1 MKCRHCLY
9 NLSNLFVDL
18 DFSPP
23 SNAYLS
29 IEDLSKSE
37 PSFPL
42 KVLVCEKCWLVQTQ
56 DFNDADELFND
67 TYAYFSSTSS
77 SFLKHARDYV
87 HMISER
93 LALNEN
99 SFVVELASN
108 DGYLLKN
115 FLEREIPCL
124 GVEPTKSTA
133 EAAQKID
140 IPTLIE
146 FFGVELASQI
156 SQDYQKAD
164 LIIGNNVFAHVPD
177 INDFSSGIK
186 KLLSSNGTVT
196 LEFPQF
202 KNLLEHSQFDT
213 IYHEHYSY
221 LSLTSASNIFSSN
234 GLRIY
239 DVEELQTHGGSL
251 RLYGCH
257 QEAQIPSSPNV
268 LRLLDLENEIGLKA
282 ISTYQ
287 GFQDRVEAIKYSLL
301 EFLINAHKDGL
312 IVDAYGAAAKGNTL
326 LNFSGV
332 KRGLIRNVYDAAPSK
347 QDMFMPG
354 SHIPIKNPECLI
366 TDPPDILL
374 ILPWNISSEVIQN
387 FNDLRATGM
396 EFYTAIPELRKL

>member
-1 MKCRHCLY
+1 MKCRHCLN

-23 SNAYLS
+23 SNAYLA
-29 IEDLSKSE
+29 IEDLSKLE
-37 PSFPL
+37 PTFPL
-42 KVLVCEKCWLVQTQ
+42 KVLVCEECWLVQTQ

-67 TYAYFSSTSS
+67 KYAYFSSTSS

-87 HMISER
+87 SMITKKLS
-93 LALNEN
+93 LNKN

-115 FLEREIPCL
+115 FVEQDIPCL
-124 GVEPTKSTA
+124 GVEPTQSTA
-133 EAAQKID
+133 EEAQKIN

-146 FFGVELASQI
+146 FFGVDTALQI
-156 SQDYQKAD
+156 DRDYQKAD

-177 INDFSSGIK
+177 INDFSGGIK
-186 KLLSSNGTVT
+186 KLLSPKGTVT

-251 RLYGCH
+251 RVYGCH
-257 QEAQIPSSPNV
+257 QEAHIPSSPNV
-268 LRLLDLENEIGLKA
+268 LRLLDAENEIGLKT

-287 GFQDRVEAIKYSLL
+287 GFQDRVESIKLSLL

-354 SHIPIKNPECLI
+354 SHIPIKNPKCLI
-366 TDPPDILL
+366 ANPPDILL
-374 ILPWNISSEVIQN
+374 ILPWNISNEVIQN
-387 FNDLRATGM
+387 FNDLRVTGM
-396 EFYTAIPELRKL
+396 EFYIAVPELKKL

>member
-1 MKCRHCLY
+1 MKCRHCLS

-23 SNAYLS
+23 SNAYLA

-67 TYAYFSSTSS
+67 KYAYFSSTSS

-156 SQDYQKAD
+156 AQDYQKAD

-177 INDFSSGIK
+177 INDFSRGIK
-186 KLLSSNGTVT
+186 ELLSSNGTVT

-257 QEAQIPSSPNV
+257 QEAAIPSSPNV
-268 LRLLDLENEIGLKA
+268 QRLLDLENEIGLKA

-332 KRGLIRNVYDAAPSK
+332 KRGLIRNVFDAAPSK

-366 TDPPDILL
+366 ADPPDILL

-387 FNDLRATGM
+387 FNDLRSTGM
-396 EFYTAIPELRKL
+396 EFYTAVPELRKL

>member
-1 MKCRHCLY
+1 MKCRHCLN
-9 NLSNLFVDL
+9 NLTNLFVDL

-23 SNAYLS
+23 SNAYLA
-29 IEDLSKSE
+29 IEDLSKLE
-37 PSFPL
+37 PTFPL
-42 KVLVCEKCWLVQTQ
+42 KVLVCEECWLVQTQ

-67 TYAYFSSTSS
+67 KYAYFSSTSS
-77 SFLKHARDYV
+77 SFLQHARDYV
-87 HMISER
+87 SMITKKLS
-93 LALNEN
+93 LNKN

-108 DGYLLKN
+108 DGYLLRN
-115 FLEREIPCL
+115 FVEQDIPCL
-124 GVEPTKSTA
+124 GVEPTQSTA
-133 EAAQKID
+133 ESAQKIN

-146 FFGVELASQI
+146 FFGVDTALQI
-156 SQDYQKAD
+156 DRDYQKAD

-177 INDFSSGIK
+177 INDFSGGIK
-186 KLLSSNGTVT
+186 KLLSPNGTVT

-221 LSLTSASNIFSSN
+221 LSLTSVSNIFSSN

-251 RLYGCH
+251 RVYGCH

-268 LRLLDLENEIGLKA
+268 LRLLDTENEIGLKT

-287 GFQDRVEAIKYSLL
+287 GFQDRVESIKLSLL
-301 EFLINAHKDGL
+301 EFLINANKDGL

-366 TDPPDILL
+366 ANPPDILL
-374 ILPWNISSEVIQN
+374 ILPWNISNEVIQN
-387 FNDLRATGM
+387 FNNLRATGM
-396 EFYTAIPELRKL
+396 EFYIAVPELKKL

>member
-1 MKCRHCLY
+1 MKCRHCLN

-23 SNAYLS
+23 SNAYLAF
-29 IEDLSKSE
+29 EDLSKLE
-37 PSFPL
+37 PTFPL

-56 DFNDADELFND
+56 DFNDADELFNE

-77 SFLKHARDYV
+77 SFLNHASNYV
-87 HMISER
+87 NMISKK

-115 FLEREIPCL
+115 FVEREIPCL
-124 GVEPTKSTA
+124 GIEPTKSTA

-146 FFGVELASQI
+146 FFGIEIASQI
-156 SQDYQKAD
+156 AKDYQKAD

-177 INDFSSGIK
+177 INDFSGGIK
-186 KLLSSNGTVT
+186 TLLSPNGSVT

-239 DVEELQTHGGSL
+239 DVEELETHGGSL
-251 RLYGCH
+251 RIYGCH
-257 QEAQIPSSPNV
+257 QEASIPSSLNV
-268 LRLLDLENEIGLKA
+268 QRLLDIENEIGFKT
-282 ISTYQ
+282 ISTYE
-287 GFQDRVEAIKYSLL
+287 GFQERVEAIKYSLL
-301 EFLINAHKDGL
+301 DFLINAHKDGL

-347 QDMFMPG
+347 QEMFMPG
-354 SHIPIKNPECLI
+354 SHIPIKNLETLLAN
-366 TDPPDILL
+366 PPDILL
-374 ILPWNISSEVIQN
+374 ILPWNISDEVIQN
-387 FNDLRATGM
+387 FNDLRETGT
-396 EFYTAIPELRKL
+396 EFYIAVPELKKL

>member
-1 MKCRHCLY
+1 MKCRHCLN

-23 SNAYLS
+23 SNAYLA
-29 IEDLSKSE
+29 IEDLSKLE
-37 PSFPL
+37 PTFPL
-42 KVLVCEKCWLVQTQ
+42 KVLVCEECWLVQTQ

-67 TYAYFSSTSS
+67 KYAYFSSTSS
-77 SFLKHARDYV
+77 SFLQHARDYV
-87 HMISER
+87 SMITKKLS
-93 LALNEN
+93 LNKN

-115 FLEREIPCL
+115 FVEQDIPCL
-124 GVEPTKSTA
+124 GVEPTQSTA
-133 EAAQKID
+133 ESAQKIN

-146 FFGVELASQI
+146 FFGVDTALQI
-156 SQDYQKAD
+156 DRDYQKAD

-177 INDFSSGIK
+177 INDFSGGIK
-186 KLLSSNGTVT
+186 KLLSPKGTVT

-221 LSLTSASNIFSSN
+221 LSLTSVSNIFSSN

-251 RLYGCH
+251 RVYGCH
-257 QEAQIPSSPNV
+257 QEAQIPSSLNV
-268 LRLLDLENEIGLKA
+268 LRLLDTENEIGLKT

-287 GFQDRVEAIKYSLL
+287 GFQDRVESIKLSLL

-366 TDPPDILL
+366 ANPPDILL
-374 ILPWNISSEVIQN
+374 ILPWNISNEVIHN
-387 FNDLRATGM
+387 FNHLRATGM
-396 EFYTAIPELRKL
+396 EFYIAVPELKKL

>member
-1 MKCRHCLY
+1 MKCRHCLN

-23 SNAYLS
+23 SNAYLA
-29 IEDLSKSE
+29 IEDLSKLE
-37 PSFPL
+37 PTFPL
-42 KVLVCEKCWLVQTQ
+42 KVLVCKECWLVQTQ

-67 TYAYFSSTSS
+67 KYAYFSSTSS

-87 HMISER
+87 SMITKKLS
-93 LALNEN
+93 LNKN

-115 FLEREIPCL
+115 FVEQDIPCL
-124 GVEPTKSTA
+124 GVEPTQSTA
-133 EAAQKID
+133 EAAQKIN

-146 FFGVELASQI
+146 FFGVDTALQI
-156 SQDYQKAD
+156 DRDYQKAD

-177 INDFSSGIK
+177 INDFSGGIK
-186 KLLSSNGTVT
+186 KLLSPKGTVT

-251 RLYGCH
+251 RVYGCH

-268 LRLLDLENEIGLKA
+268 LRLLDAENEIGLKT

-287 GFQDRVEAIKYSLL
+287 GFQDRVESIKLSLL

-366 TDPPDILL
+366 ANPPDILL
-374 ILPWNISSEVIQN
+374 ILPWNISNEVIQN
-387 FNDLRATGM
+387 FNDLRVTGM
-396 EFYTAIPELRKL
+396 EFYIAVPELKKL

>member
-1 MKCRHCLY
+1 MKCRHCLS

-23 SNAYLS
+23 SNAYLA

-177 INDFSSGIK
+177 INDFSGGIK

-287 GFQDRVEAIKYSLL
+287 GFQDRVEVIKYSLL

-374 ILPWNISSEVIQN
+374 ILPWNIATEVLEN
-387 FNDLRATGM
+387 FDNLRATGM